1 MNLDAGSK
9 VADNWWKGYKKEQS
23 VIKLISLIGLFTAML
38 ILNPTFHETFEVIV
52 ALFKNAV
59 FGYINSGSN
68 SPYLFL
74 FAL

>member
-52 ALFKNAV
+52 ALFKRVVSPSAA
-59 FGYINSGSN
+59 NSGEGL
-68 SPYLFL
+68 PLFS
-74 FAL
+74 